1 MVVIRKNNFKFFQAQ
16 IILLNRSHFFT
27 EFDFGYTRRNL
38 LKLPFSASAVSRGH
52 VTLPHQTARGA
63 AAGILGPHHTAQ
75 PCTQL
80 ELNRSIFGVEG
91 ALAVSCW

>member
-38 LKLPFSASAVSRGH
+38 LKKTVM
-52 VTLPHQTARGA
+52 GA
-63 AAGILGPHHTAQ
+63 FRNAGGLSHRLVFISERSEIKKKIFVL
-75 PCTQL
+75 
-80 ELNRSIFGVEG
+80 LNFFYN
-91 ALAVSCW
+91 L

>member
-38 LKLPFSASAVSRGH
+38 LKFNLFWCIIWIIKKLDSSAEF
-52 VTLPHQTARGA
+52 
-63 AAGILGPHHTAQ
+63 I
-75 PCTQL
+75 
-80 ELNRSIFGVEG
+80 
-91 ALAVSCW
+91 